1 MAGLSVVGL
10 GVDAVDLD
18 RVRLALE
25 RTPTLVDRIYTP
37 AERAY
42 CEARRDP
49 TERFAVRFA
58 AKEAALK
65 ALGIG
70 VFRVPLTDIEVMRAD
85 SGAPSL
91 VLVGAA
97 AALADDA
104 GVAVWH
110 LTLSHTA
117 HTAVAVALALGG

>member
-70 VFRVPLTDIEVMRAD
+70 VFRVPLTDIEVM
-85 SGAPSL
+85 APTAERRPWCSWAPL
-91 VLVGAA
+91 RRWRTTR
-97 AALADDA
+97 
-104 GVAVWH
+104 VWRRG
-110 LTLSHTA
+110 TSR
-117 HTAVAVALALGG
+117 